1 METNSKSNISN
12 MQQKGLSRLR
22 NDGIIATKPA
32 DKGGAGV
39 TLSKGHYQIMIIQH
53 LVDENTYRKLDSSID
68 NKIQSKL
75 LRFQRQYNIYFT
87 EPE

>member
-32 DKGGAGV
+32 DQTSKSFKR
-39 TLSKGHYQIMIIQH
+39 TLSNH
-53 LVDENTYRKLDSSID
+53 DNTTFSG
-68 NKIQSKL
+68 
-75 LRFQRQYNIYFT
+75 
-87 EPE
+87 